1 MKILITG
8 VAGFIGF
15 SFAEYLLKKKSKFK
29 VYGIDNLDD
38 YYSVKLKKKRLN
50 VLNNYKNFSFK
61 KIDITNKKKL
71 QKYIKLN
78 KFNQIFHF
86 AAQAGVRYCLVN
98 PLKYVKVNIFG
109 FLNII
114 QAVRDNKIKKFFYAS
129 SSSVYGE
136 VDNFPIKENANLNPK
151 NVYGNTKKINEFIA
165 KYFYKNFEISSV
177 GLRFF
182 TIYGKWGRPDML
194 LLKLLQS
201 QKKNKSIHLN
211 NKGNHYRD
219 FTYINNVNIIL
230 SRLMRKKIIGS
241 QVFNI
246 CSGKPIYILDIIKLI
261 EKKAGKIKKKNAAI
275 NPADVYK
282 THGSNKKILNY
293 LKLRKIDINHEK
305 NITNLVEWFYKKKIY
320 KII

>member
-15 SFAEYLLKKKSKFK
+15 SFAEYLLKNSNKLK
-29 VYGIDNLDD
+29 VHGIDNMDD
-38 YYSVKLKKKRLN
+38 YYSVKLKKRRLQ
-50 VLNNYKNFSFK
+50 LLKKYKNFSFK
-61 KIDITNKKKL
+61 KIDITDKKKI
-71 QKYIKLN
+71 QKYINLN
-78 KFNQIFHF
+78 KFNKIFHF
-86 AAQAGVRYCLVN
+86 AAQAGVRYCLEN
-98 PLKYVKVNIFG
+98 PLKYIKVNIFG

-136 VDNFPIKENANLNPK
+136 VEKFPIKEDTNLNPK
-151 NVYGNTKKINEFIA
+151 NIYGNTKKINEFIA
-165 KYFYKNFEISSV
+165 KYYFKNFKVSSV

-194 LLKLLQS
+194 LIKLLQS
-201 QKKNKSIHLN
+201 QKKNKSIYLN

-219 FTYINNVNIIL
+219 FTSINNVNIIL
-230 SRLMRKKIIGS
+230 NKLMRKNIYGS

-246 CSGKPIYILDIIKLI
+246 CSGKPIFILDIIKLI
-261 EKKAGKIKKKNAAI
+261 EKKAGNIKKIATVK

-282 THGSNKKILNY
+282 THGCNKKILNY
-293 LKLRKIDINHEK
+293 LKLKKIDVKYEK
-305 NITNLVEWFYKKKIY
+305 NIISLINWFYQKKIY
-320 KII
+320 KFL

>member
-15 SFAEYLLKKKSKFK
+15 SFAEYLLKKNNKFK

-38 YYSVKLKKKRLN
+38 YYSVKLKKKRLH
-50 VLNNYKNFSFK
+50 LLKQYKNFSFK
-61 KIDITNKKKL
+61 KVDITDKKKL
-71 QKYIKLN
+71 QKYIKIN
-78 KFNQIFHF
+78 KFSKIFHF

-98 PLKYVKVNIFG
+98 PLKYIKVNIFG

-136 VDNFPIKENANLNPK
+136 VDNFPVKENTKLNPK

-165 KYFYKNFEISSV
+165 SFFFKNFKVSSV

-201 QKKNKSIHLN
+201 QKKNKNIYLN

-219 FTYINNVNIIL
+219 FTSINNVNIIL
-230 SRLMRKKIIGS
+230 DKLMKKKTHGN

-261 EKKAGKIKKKNAAI
+261 EKKAGKIKKKNTAI

-293 LKLRKIDINHEK
+293 LKLKKIDINHEK
-305 NITNLVEWFYKKKIY
+305 NITDLIEWFYGKKIY
-320 KII
+320 RIL